1 LAVADIGKFPLLKN
15 FVRLILLF
23 LIVDFGSMPQ
33 EWRVIK

>member
-1 LAVADIGKFPLLKN
+1 VADIGKFPLLKN
-15 FVRLILLF
+15 LVRLILLI